1 MKSKTTVL
9 IALAGAALAA
19 SGCHGH
25 GAASKGDAPPV
36 GQLTED
42 QLAQVKVAPVAAV
55 AFTPTVEVTG
65 SVAFDGDK
73 STQVL
78 APISGPVTRVL
89 VQPGARVAAGTP
101 LALVASPDFAADLS
115 AYRKAQAA
123 WINAQRIARRD
134 SALFANDALARQELE
149 QAQTDA
155 AAAAADRDDALEALH
170 AVGADSATLDA
181 IQHDRPV
188 PAMTGV
194 IRAPLPGLVVERDI
208 TPGQLLQAGTTP
220 CFIIADMATVWVMAN
235 VFETDLPDVHVG
247 DPADVAPTAGGTAFH
262 GRVDYVGAEVDPDTR
277 ATAVRIVT
285 RNPGAALKKDM
296 YVRVDIHSRRPR
308 TGLLVPVSAVLR
320 DADNLPFVFVQTGNT
335 TFERRRVRL
344 GQRAGDRYEITGG
357 LAAGDRVITEG
368 GLFLQFAESQ

>member
-1 MKSKTTVL
+1 MKRTTTILMTAVW
-9 IALAGAALAA
+9 GALAA
-19 SGCHGH
+19 WGCGGH
-25 GAASKGDAPPV
+25 DAATKGAATQA

-42 QLAQVKVAPVAAV
+42 QLAQIKVAPVAAV
-55 AFTPTVEVTG
+55 TFTPTVEVTG

-89 VQPGARVAAGTP
+89 VQPGARVAAGMP
-101 LALVASPDFAADLS
+101 LAVVASPDFAADLA
-115 AYRKAQAA
+115 AYRKAEVA
-123 WINAQRIARRD
+123 WVNAQRIARRD
-134 SALFANDALARQELE
+134 SALFANDALARQDLE

-155 AAAAADRDDALEALH
+155 AAAAADRDDALEALR

-181 IQHDRPV
+181 VQHDRPV

-194 IRAPLPGLVVERDI
+194 IRAPLAGLVVERDI
-208 TPGQLLQAGTTP
+208 TPGQLLQAGATP

-247 DPADVAPTAGGTAFH
+247 DPADVTPTAGNAVFH
-262 GRVDYVGAEVDPDTR
+262 GRVDFVGAEVDPDTR

-320 DADNLPFVFVQTGNT
+320 DADNLPFVFVQTGDDA
-335 TFERRRVRL
+335 FQRRQVRL
-344 GQRAGDRYEITGG
+344 GQRVADSYEITEG
-357 LAAGDRVITEG
+357 LAVGDRVITEG